1 MFEFKCVYC
10 VISLEDEA
18 LAGVVQSAGDELLVE
33 GEGGEGGVVSQAAGR
48 DVDGGLA
55 PALQN

>member
-1 MFEFKCVYC
+1 MYC

-18 LAGVVQSAGDELLVE
+18 LAGVVESAGDELLVE
-33 GEGGEGGVVSQAAGR
+33 GECGEGGVVSQAAGG
-48 DVDGGLA
+48 DVDGGLP